1 MIIIDTS
8 GWLEYFTGGPNSNLF
23 ATAIKNNAKII
34 IPTIILYELWKKI
47 SREKGEDKAIELVA
61 QLKRYDIIPLDES
74 LSISAAKIS
83 NEYKIPLAD
92 SIIYATAK
100 KHNAILWTQDS
111 DFKDFKNVK
120 YIEKSEHSIFK
131 EEKNEQ

>member
-23 ATAIKNNAKII
+23 STAIKNNPKII

-83 NEYKIPLAD
+83 NDYKIPMAD

-100 KHNAILWTQDS
+100 KYNATLWTLDS
-111 DFKDFKNVK
+111 DFKDLNDVK
-120 YIEKSEHSIFK
+120 YIEKSEQPVFK
-131 EEKNEQ
+131 EEKKR